1 MPGTVSKTFT
11 TSRGN
16 VYVCQILNL
25 SVSESRARATQ
36 NRAFQAD
43 LNRLNARNE
52 VARKAMDRIDNLEV
66 NADTDI
72 DALYAEIDVAA
83 SRVQASE
90 DAVAQL
96 LDSYD
101 LLGLFVQS
109 VDGYTSLT
117 DLPTADYQELIDM
130 ARDFTD
136 GVVSGEAPST
146 EQ

>member
-1 MPGTVSKTFT
+1 MPGIVSKSFT

-16 VYVCQILNL
+16 IYNCQVLDL
-25 SVSESRARATQ
+25 SVTESRARATQ

-52 VARKAMDRIDNLEV
+52 VSRKAMDRIDNLEV
-66 NADTDI
+66 NEDTDI

-109 VDGYTSLT
+109 IDGYASLT

-130 ARDFTD
+130 ARDFVD

>member
-1 MPGTVSKTFT
+1 MPGIVSKSFT

-16 VYVCQILNL
+16 AYVCQVLDL
-25 SVSESRARATQ
+25 SVTESRARATQ

-52 VARKAMDRIDNLEV
+52 VSRKAMDRIDNLEV
-66 NADTDI
+66 NEDTDI

-109 VDGYTSLT
+109 IDGYASLT

-130 ARDFTD
+130 ARDFVD

>member
-1 MPGTVSKTFT
+1 MPGTVSKSFT

-16 VYVCQILNL
+16 IYNCQILNL
-25 SVSESRARATQ
+25 SVTESRARATQ

-136 GVVSGEAPST
+136 GVVSGEVPST

>member
-1 MPGTVSKTFT
+1 MPGTVSKSFT

-16 VYVCQILNL
+16 IYNCQILDL
-25 SVSESRARATQ
+25 SVTESRARATQ

-66 NADTDI
+66 NEDTDI

-109 VDGYTSLT
+109 VDGYASLT

-130 ARDFTD
+130 ARDFVD
-136 GVVSGEAPST
+136 GVVSGEVPST